1 MCSLFDFFISNC
13 KRFCCF
19 SFFSKVIVFLF
30 QNKFNK
36 FKLFVIVVILKLFVR
51 ICGLSGR
58 KIYDIL
64 AEYFLPLQ
72 HGIRTL

>member
-1 MCSLFDFFISNC
+1 MFFC
-13 KRFCCF
+13 RL
-19 SFFSKVIVFLF
+19 SFFSKVIVFCF
-30 QNKFNK
+30 KTNSNK

-64 AEYFLPLQ
+64 AEYFYLCSME
-72 HGIRTL
+72 

>member
-1 MCSLFDFFISNC
+1 MFFFFFYFFQ
-13 KRFCCF
+13 KYLYFCF
-19 SFFSKVIVFLF
+19 KTNS
-30 QNKFNK
+30 NK